1 MHIKYILT
9 HPIQYQSPLI
19 KYLVKRGLKIKVLYR
34 SNISVKKYFDPGF
47 GKKIKWDTN
56 LLRGYNFDFLHFIGP
71 NKVGN
76 IFPITT
82 EFINKV
88 FNDKTNIIW
97 LHGIKNW
104 YNLCIIILSKF
115 FKKKVFV
122 RDEMHQF
129 SKNRTTINNF
139 LNYLFF
145 QLIDQFIDV
154 YLAIG
159 TANKKY
165 YIKNNID
172 KKKIITV
179 PYTVNNEFFNKKRKK
194 ISKNKKTIFMFA
206 AKLIPRKG
214 ADLLLESLIL
224 LKKYRDFSLNTKF
237 LIIGDGKIKKKLIKL
252 SKKNNLK
259 NVSFFRFQNQK
270 KLLKF
275 YQNSD
280 VFIMPSRLEPW
291 GLTVNEAMSA
301 GNAIIYSDK
310 VGSNFD
316 LVKKNINGYTFIN
329 NSSKDLAKKILLI
342 YKKRKK
348 IKKFK
353 SNSLKIISKWEFNH
367 CYKGLQKA
375 LHSINS

>member
-34 SNISVKKYFDPGF
+34 SNISVKTYFDPGF
-47 GKKIKWDTN
+47 GKKIKWDTS
-56 LLRGYNFDFLHFIGP
+56 LLRGYNFDFLNFIGP

-82 EFINKV
+82 EFINKI

-194 ISKNKKTIFMFA
+194 ISKNKKIIFMFA
-206 AKLIPRKG
+206 AKLIHRKG

-224 LKKYRDFSLNTKF
+224 LKKYKDFYLNTKF
-237 LIIGDGKIKKKLIKL
+237 LIIGDGKLKKKLIKH

-280 VFIMPSRLEPW
+280 VFIMPSRIEPW
-291 GLTVNEAMSA
+291 GLTVNEAMSS
-301 GNAIIYSDK
+301 GNAIISSDK

-342 YKKRKK
+342 YNKRKK

-353 SNSLKIISKWEFNH
+353 SNSLKIISKWEFSH

-375 LHSINS
+375 LHSIDL

>member
-56 LLRGYNFDFLHFIGP
+56 LLSGYNFDFLNFIGP

-82 EFINKV
+82 EFINKI

-104 YNLCIIILSKF
+104 YNLCITILSKF

-194 ISKNKKTIFMFA
+194 ISKNKKIIFMFA
-206 AKLIPRKG
+206 AKLIYNKG
-214 ADLLLESLIL
+214 TDLLLKSIKILNKYPNLSL
-224 LKKYRDFSLNTKF
+224 KTEFF
-237 LIIGDGKIKKKLIKL
+237 IIGDGEMKNDLKEF

-259 NVSFFRFQNQK
+259 NVRFFPFQDQK
-270 KLLKF
+270 NLSKF
-275 YQNSD
+275 YQKSD
-280 VFIMPSRLEPW
+280 VFILPSRIEPW
-291 GLTVNEAMSA
+291 GLTINEAMSA
-301 GNAIIYSDK
+301 ENAIIA
-310 VGSNFD
+310 SNQAGAAYD
-316 LVKKNINGYTFIN
+316 LVKKNKNGFTFKN
-329 NSSKDLAKKILLI
+329 GDYKDLARKILLV
-342 YKKRKK
+342 YKNKKK
-348 IKKFK
+348 IK
-353 SNSLKIISKWEFNH
+353 
-367 CYKGLQKA
+367 Y
-375 LHSINS
+375 